1 MGRPTTYKAEYA
13 KQAEKICKLGA
24 TNHELA
30 EIFGCSVRAI
40 NRWAIEH
47 AAFAKA
53 IQVGK
58 DAADE
63 RVVKALYNRAVG
75 YDYEAVKIFCNADG
89 HVTEVPYTEHV
100 PPDVKAAMQ
109 WLFNRRPGEWKMRVE
124 HTGKDGGAL
133 ELVLS
138 SADAK
143 L

>member
-40 NRWAIEH
+40 NRWALEH

-63 RVVKALYNRAVG
+63 RVVKALYN
-75 YDYEAVKIFCNADG
+75 
-89 HVTEVPYTEHV
+89 
-100 PPDVKAAMQ
+100 
-109 WLFNRRPGEWKMRVE
+109 
-124 HTGKDGGAL
+124 
-133 ELVLS
+133 LS
-138 SADAK
+138 
-143 L
+143 